1 MNRETQYYKDVGH
14 LPQLSYSCNVIPMKM
29 SIGYIIEFDKLKPQI
44 LLEVLRSIIVKTKK
58 KNGLHGLS
66 SADIVN
72 YCKVRLIM

>member
-44 LLEVLRSIIVKTKK
+44 
-58 KNGLHGLS
+58 
-66 SADIVN
+66 
-72 YCKVRLIM
+72 